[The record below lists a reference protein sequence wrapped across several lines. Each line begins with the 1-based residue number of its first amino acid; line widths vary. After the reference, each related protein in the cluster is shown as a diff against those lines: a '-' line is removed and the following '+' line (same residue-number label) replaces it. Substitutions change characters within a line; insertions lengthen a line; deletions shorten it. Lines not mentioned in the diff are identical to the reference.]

1 MAVNSTENMNDI
13 KYEHAQQWKISI
25 YAELQQSCYCSTYG
39 MYIINACAFHERN
52 VGLKQT

>member
-1 MAVNSTENMNDI
+1 MVNSAENDI
-13 KYEHAQQWKISI
+13 KYERTEQLKMFI
-25 YAELQQSCYCSTYG
+25 YAELQHSSYCSIYG

>member
-1 MAVNSTENMNDI
+1 MVVKSSENDI
-13 KYEHAQQWKISI
+13 KYERAQQLKISI
-25 YAELQQSCYCSTYG
+25 YTELQQSCYCSTYG